1 MIPGSAAA
9 GVVDLVDRVMA
20 VEPVEEQKRFLNAL
34 GSFERE
40 ARERYSLGFLEIDE
54 SQQRAILQSASTIP
68 SAQPALP
75 PWTKVQ
81 PIAPAPEGPPAP
93 ANLRDHF
100 DHLRALLARAYYATE
115 PGMKE
120 LGFTGRMAF
129 PSLPGCTHRGG
140 DHR

>member
-1 MIPGSAAA
+1 
-9 GVVDLVDRVMA
+9 MA
-20 VEPVEEQKRFLNAL
+20 VESGEEQKRFLNAL

-40 ARERYSLGFLEIDE
+40 ARDRYSVGFLEIDE
-54 SQQRAILQSASTIP
+54 TRQREILQAASTMP
-68 SAQPALP
+68 SAQPALR
-75 PWTKVQ
+75 PWTKGQ
-81 PIAPAPEGPPAP
+81 PMAHEPEGPPAP

-129 PSLPGCTHRGG
+129 PSLPGCTHPGG